1 VQLFTTLWLTLPSIQ
16 SRIPLCPRFPTMM
29 RSASLARDAS
39 MMVWAGLPSMT
50 MGTVRSLGFFVLI
63 SLLILLSI
71 FLWLSLRS
79 VWYWGRYVGM
89 ASSVNIGGG

>member
-1 VQLFTTLWLTLPSIQ
+1 MQLFTTFWLTDPSIQ

-50 MGTVRSLGFFVLI
+50 MGVVLSLGFFDLI

-79 VWYWGRYVGM
+79 VWYCGRYAGI
-89 ASSVNIGGG
+89 ASSVNTGGG